1 MQKINEFLLFLNDY
15 LGGHQWFVFLLL
27 GTGIFFTIYLGLPQI
42 RYFGHAIR
50 IVKGKYDKK
59 GDIGDTS
66 HFQALTTALSGTVG
80 TGNIAGVA
88 LAIHLGGPAALFW
101 MLITAL
107 LGMTTKFVEVTISH
121 KYRDILPDGS
131 ISGGPMYYMHKR
143 MNITRKNG
151 KIIRTGVFLG
161 GFFAFATILSSFGT
175 GSLPQINSISD
186 SMFSSFGINHAL
198 TGAVLA
204 VLLALVIIGG
214 IKRIAKVTSTLV
226 PAMALIYLIGA
237 LLVIATNYQNIL
249 PSLGSI
255 FTDAFTGSAAIG
267 GFLGAGFA
275 FTFNKGVNRG
285 LFSNEAGQ
293 GSAPIAHSAAK
304 AQEPVS
310 EGMVAILEPFIDTI
324 IICTITGLVLLS
336 SGVWNEKIEN
346 RFEQAD
352 MQILEGNYDESNEND
367 RILLS
372 RAFNKDT
379 TLALY
384 TGSLE
389 VEDGLILTDGITF
402 IHAES
407 FAEDVV
413 VTRGQENF
421 TGSVPVEAGVVKFSD
436 MDRDESGNKRK
447 RKDQDKGEVYFTG
460 QSLIHSAPLTTE
472 AFKRSWL
479 GDWGQYIVSIG
490 LLLFAFSTAISW
502 SYYGGRAVTY
512 LFGTKYVIYY
522 RMVYVAGFFVAS
534 FTDTTIVWN
543 LSYITIAIMTIPNL
557 FGLLVLRKDIKGT
570 IKTYWSDF
578 KKEWPAEKLPRGT
591 GRS

>member
-15 LGGHQWFVFLLL
+15 LGGHQWFVFFLL
-27 GTGIFFTIYLGLPQI
+27 GTGIFFTLYLGLPQF

-50 IVKGKYDKK
+50 IVKGRYDRAE
-59 GDIGDTS
+59 DIGDTS

-101 MLITAL
+101 MLMTAL
-107 LGMTTKFVEVTISH
+107 FGMCTKFVEVTISH

-131 ISGGPMYYMHKR
+131 ISGGPMYYMKKR
-143 MNITRKNG
+143 MNITTRRG
-151 KIIRTGVFLG
+151 KIIKTGAILG

-186 SMFSSFGINHAL
+186 SMFTSFGIEHAL
-198 TGAVLA
+198 TGGVLA
-204 VLLALVIIGG
+204 VLLGLVIIGG

-226 PAMALIYLIGA
+226 PMMAFIYLLGA
-237 LLVIATNYQNIL
+237 IIVIASNYQNIL

-255 FTDAFTGSAAIG
+255 FTDAFTGTAAIG

-324 IICTITGLVLLS
+324 LICTITGLVLLS

-352 MQILEGNYDESNEND
+352 LQILEGTYLESDVQD
-367 RILLS
+367 RVMLS
-372 RAFNKDT
+372 RTFNNDT
-379 TLALY
+379 TVALF
-384 TGSLE
+384 TGSLQ
-389 VEDGLILTDGITF
+389 VEEGTVVTDGITL

-407 FAEDVV
+407 FADDVV
-413 VTRGQENF
+413 VTRGKEKF
-421 TGSVPVEAGVVKFSD
+421 TGSIPVEDGIVKFGE
-436 MDRDESGNKRK
+436 MDRDETGSKRK
-447 RKDQDKGEVYFTG
+447 RKDKRKGEVYFTG

-472 AFKRSWL
+472 AFKRSFM

-512 LFGTKYVIYY
+512 LFGTKYVFIY
-522 RMVYVAGFFVAS
+522 RIIYVAGFFVAS

-570 IKTYWSDF
+570 IGKYWIDF
-578 KKEWPAEKLPRGT
+578 RKEWPKEKLPMGNR
-591 GRS
+591 

>member
-1 MQKINEFLLFLNDY
+1 MQKVNEFLLFLNDY
-15 LGGHQWFVFLLL
+15 LGGHAWFVYLLL
-27 GTGIFFTIYLGLPQI
+27 GTGVFFTLYLGLPQI

-50 IVKGKYDKK
+50 IVKGRFDRAD
-59 GDIGDTS
+59 DIGDTS

-101 MLITAL
+101 MLVTAM

-131 ISGGPMYYMHKR
+131 ISGGPMYYMKKR
-143 MNITRKNG
+143 MNITTRKG
-151 KIIRTGVFLG
+151 KIIKTGAVLG
-161 GFFAFATILSSFGT
+161 AFFAFATILSSFGT
-175 GSLPQINSISD
+175 GSLPQINSISE
-186 SMFSSFGINHAL
+186 SMFTSFGINHTL
-198 TGAVLA
+198 TGGVLA
-204 VLLALVIIGG
+204 VLLGLVIIGG

-226 PAMALIYLIGA
+226 PIMALIYVVGA
-237 LLVIATNYQNIL
+237 ILVIATNYQNIL

-255 FTDAFTGSAAIG
+255 FTDAFTGSAAVG

-336 SGVWNEKIEN
+336 SGVWNEKIDN
-346 RFEQAD
+346 RFQQAD
-352 MQILEGNYDESNEND
+352 LEIMEGSYLEENEDDRVLMGRFYSN
-367 RILLS
+367 
-372 RAFNKDT
+372 DT
-379 TLALY
+379 TLALFS
-384 TGSLE
+384 GSLQ
-389 VEDGLILTDGITF
+389 VEEGTVITDGVTI

-407 FAEDVV
+407 FAENVL
-413 VTRGQENF
+413 VTRGKEKY
-421 TGSVPVEAGVVKFSD
+421 TGPIPVSEGVVQFS
-436 MDRDESGNKRK
+436 ELSG
-447 RKDQDKGEVYFTG
+447 EEEPVYFSG
-460 QSLIHSAPLTTE
+460 SSLIHSAALTTE
-472 AFKRSWL
+472 AFKRSWM

-512 LFGTKYVIYY
+512 LFGTRYVIVY
-522 RMVYVAGFFVAS
+522 RMIYVVGFFLAS

-557 FGLLVLRKDIKGT
+557 FGLLVLRKDIKQT
-570 IKTYWSDF
+570 IRTYWSGF
-578 KKEWPAEKLPRGT
+578 KKEWPQEKLPMGIDKD
-591 GRS
+591 